1 MPPRYAYWTILIDQ
15 KPTAFRARE
24 RDELLPTFNQLRRTS
39 SDVVM
44 KWFARGRVWE
54 SPEAERAAREIPSV
68 RAVRVGRRV
77 THGAQYEK
85 TSPDA
90 ADFLIVLDFDDLAGL
105 QAYLRH
111 PAHEAVG
118 DQFSRLLDSGWAYD
132 FETGDLARL
141 RDLAKM
147 SPETR

>member
-1 MPPRYAYWTILIDQ
+1 VITHVVAMKPRADLTARDREALIE
-15 KPTAFRARE
+15 AFEQA
-24 RDELLPTFNQLRRTS
+24 
-39 SDVVM
+39 V
-44 KWFARGRVWE
+44 
-54 SPEAERAAREIPSV
+54 REISVV

-77 THGAQYEK
+77 THGAQYEQ

-90 ADFLIVLDFDDLAGL
+90 ADFLIQIDFDDLAGL

-118 DQFSRLLDSGWAYD
+118 AHFNRLLVSGWVYD

-141 RDLAKM
+141 REFAGLVG
-147 SPETR
+147 ETR